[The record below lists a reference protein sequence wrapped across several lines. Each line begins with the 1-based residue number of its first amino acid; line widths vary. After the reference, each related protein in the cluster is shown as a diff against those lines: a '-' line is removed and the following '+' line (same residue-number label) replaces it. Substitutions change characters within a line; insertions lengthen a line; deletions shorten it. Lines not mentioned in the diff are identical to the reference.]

1 MTEEAVAQQVP
12 ALPITHGWKI
22 GIGWFSSDF
31 GQQVYPTKDSIDNYC
46 ANTPVM
52 LISGD
57 AHSIWL
63 NSQGIAALGITP
75 ENLPAGISGEALLD
89 ENSGQ
94 LSGCFLE
101 AIAIHYLAKVL
112 QSFQAQSPAAFLTYM
127 KQLNQYGITT
137 IGDVALT
144 GESWDDL
151 VYPTLYRQTEAEATL
166 RAVFYPAMRE
176 DITQLKETYRTYRSE
191 KVQMGGVKQ
200 FLTA

>member
-1 MTEEAVAQQVP
+1 
-12 ALPITHGWKI
+12 
-22 GIGWFSSDF
+22 
-31 GQQVYPTKDSIDNYC
+31 
-46 ANTPVM
+46 
-52 LISGD
+52 
-57 AHSIWL
+57 IWL

-176 DITQLKETYRTYRSE
+176 D
-191 KVQMGGVKQ
+191 
-200 FLTA
+200 

>member
-46 ANTPVM
+46 ADTPVM

-94 LSGCFLE
+94 LSGCF
-101 AIAIHYLAKVL
+101 
-112 QSFQAQSPAAFLTYM
+112 
-127 KQLNQYGITT
+127 
-137 IGDVALT
+137 
-144 GESWDDL
+144 
-151 VYPTLYRQTEAEATL
+151 
-166 RAVFYPAMRE
+166 
-176 DITQLKETYRTYRSE
+176 
-191 KVQMGGVKQ
+191 
-200 FLTA
+200 